1 MKKLF
6 LIGTASLALLAA
18 CGDDTETT
26 HEEADEETETTES
39 TDKQD
44 EQENNKEDEKSE
56 DEESK
61 DTELSED
68 EAEEKA
74 REYINENEDYNADDY
89 VISMREEDDAFIAIV
104 HAGIKADEKKGN
116 PILYQYKVDRI
127 SGKVEETNIGS
138 EKQDAHVSEIVS
150 MSQEEKDEHYRE
162 IAQNPDKLDERVL
175 AKLLLPGLHENT
187 KEYEGRIN
195 PDDTIG
201 KVSLKTADDPSN
213 NEEINTPD
221 VDEEGYFTIY
231 FSENKLKN
239 SSVLTIIVSGDDY
252 NEQIFEIPINE
263 IDNKMDYI
271 RVH

>member
-162 IAQNPDKLDERVL
+162 IAQ
-175 AKLLLPGLHENT
+175 T
-187 KEYEGRIN
+187 
-195 PDDTIG
+195 
-201 KVSLKTADDPSN
+201 
-213 NEEINTPD
+213 
-221 VDEEGYFTIY
+221 
-231 FSENKLKN
+231 
-239 SSVLTIIVSGDDY
+239 
-252 NEQIFEIPINE
+252 QIS
-263 IDNKMDYI
+263 
-271 RVH
+271 